1 MHRAVGITVTCTGPA
16 LKSKWLLV
24 HRCNVEAEPGLEGR
38 EKRVGGGAELM
49 AIRRRDQKRGA
60 GPRFPQAGSG

>member
-1 MHRAVGITVTCTGPA
+1 MVASAQAQC
-16 LKSKWLLV
+16 
-24 HRCNVEAEPGLEGR
+24 
-38 EKRVGGGAELM
+38 GGGARTEGAGEEGCGWAGLM

>member
-1 MHRAVGITVTCTGPA
+1 MGGAESYTGSCAGPT
-16 LKSKWLLV
+16 LKSRWLQV
-24 HRCNVEAEPGLEGR
+24 RRRNVEAELGLEGR

-60 GPRFPQAGSG
+60 GSRFPQAGSG